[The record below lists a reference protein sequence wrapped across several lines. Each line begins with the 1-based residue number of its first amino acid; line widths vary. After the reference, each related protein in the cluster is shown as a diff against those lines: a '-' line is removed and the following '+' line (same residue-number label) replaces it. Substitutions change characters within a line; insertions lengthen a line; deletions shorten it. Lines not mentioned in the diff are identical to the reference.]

1 MITSGSVV
9 DHFTENNGSLGS
21 LVRGSASVH
30 EQDIII
36 GATWAKIASP
46 GTLAWFD
53 RVYNAANPVD
63 GVWQWRDISFPAEVV
78 GELRRRVSVCQ
89 VQS

>member
-1 MITSGSVV
+1 MN
-9 DHFTENNGSLGS
+9 HFSENNGSLGC
-21 LVRGSASVH
+21 LVRGSPSVH
-30 EQDIII
+30 EQGIII
-36 GATWAKIASP
+36 GATWAKITSL

-53 RVYNAANPVD
+53 SVYSAANPVD